1 MFTRAYYTCVC
12 ARVTTEFLIFCC
24 HKCHTSP
31 EKGRGKSQNEA
42 LEKASFDD
50 VENEARR
57 LYSEYCYNV
66 LFIRILLQNCDTC
79 DSKNDKTPV
88 IRAYAWG
95 FLRII
100 VPLWSYCFFRLFEKK
115 LSVVL
120 WKVTRCFMKSDTSF
134 CEKWHVVL
142 WKTSRRFMRNDTSF
156 EKEWSIDLM
165 KWRLYWWNLRWVS
178 LIITDKICCSP

>member
-100 VPLWSYCFFRLFEKK
+100 VPLWSYWFFRLFEKN
-115 LSVVL
+115 
-120 WKVTRCFMKSDTSF
+120 FPSF
-134 CEKWHVVL
+134 YEKWHVVL
-142 WKTSRRFMRNDTSF
+142 WKVTRRFVKSDTSF
-156 EKEWSIDLM
+156 YEKQAVVLWEMIHRLRRNDQSI
-165 KWRLYWWNLRWVS
+165 WWNEGSIGGIYDGFL
-178 LIITDKICCSP
+178 LL